1 MHALSVAVLVLV
13 GASAAGA
20 RQSSSALDYRIGPD
34 DVLGV
39 TLFGQDPKYS
49 GDVTVRPDGRI
60 TLLLLDDVIAA
71 GLTPRELKTQLIK
84 AYGKYFDGL
93 GDADLHVSPKQ
104 INSRKVYITGQV
116 RKPGAYNI
124 NDSMSILQLIALA
137 GDLQDYAD
145 KKNIL
150 LIRKEKRTDGKL
162 DRIFFNYE
170 EVFNKGRDASIPQLQ
185 PGDQVIVR

>member
-1 MHALSVAVLVLV
+1 MRALSIAVLVLV

-20 RQSSSALDYRIGPD
+20 QQSSSPLAYKIGPD
-34 DVLGV
+34 DVLEV

-49 GDVTVRPDGRI
+49 GDVTVQPDGRI
-60 TLLLLDDVIAA
+60 TLLLLDDVLAA

-93 GDADLHVSPKQ
+93 GDADLQVSPRQ

-116 RKPGAYNI
+116 MKPGAYNI

-137 GDLQDYAD
+137 GDLQVYAD

-150 LIRKEKRTDGKL
+150 LIRKEPRADGKL

-170 EVFNKGRDASIPQLQ
+170 EVFNKVRDASIPQLR